1 MKKLVIIS
9 LGNNTGS
16 TIYKQLYNLF
26 SSSLDIKYYY
36 MSSPPPHNFEA
47 DLVLFSSKLAYY
59 KMKHLIKNH
68 LYIIARR
75 SINYHEINKLFK
87 LPRYTNAL
95 LVNDT
100 QESAEDTILLLQTL
114 GIDHINFSPYYPGIK
129 DFPKLNIAITP
140 GEIEHVPPFVTK
152 IIDIKTRLVDIT
164 SIIEILTY
172 FNMLEEFAHIVSAK
186 YIQDIIKLIK
196 TGNKLLLDSSN
207 MKERFKTVIN
217 NVHDGLI
224 AINKENKV
232 SVFNPVAE
240 KLFAKNS
247 LTVVG
252 QYMEKVLDDELLKT
266 VDNPRKEGILK
277 LPSHEILV
285 SEMPLYAKNTDK
297 GRLYVL
303 KDVSEIHRLEES
315 VRRRLFQE
323 QNIARYHFT
332 DIIGNSPA
340 LKNTLSLAQKMAK
353 SDATIFIQGESGTG
367 KELLAQSIHNA
378 SMRSK
383 GPFVAINF
391 AALSETLLESEL
403 FGYVEG
409 SFTGAKKGGASG
421 LFEAAHKGTLF
432 LDEIGDA
439 PLPFQ
444 VKLLRVLQERQIRRV
459 GSIKIIPIDVRI
471 IVATNHNLKED
482 IKMGLFRED
491 LYYRLNVLPLKIP
504 PLRERREDIMP
515 LCYSFYQKYKP
526 LMDNAKT
533 FFQNVRPFLEA
544 YNWQGNIRELQNVI
558 EYLVNI
564 CPDTIPQSSDLPED
578 IKTQLFTTTNTNINL
593 KEEILLEI
601 KRCNQNNLPIGRR
614 SLASKFMLSENKVR
628 DILLKLQT
636 ENKIIISAGKY
647 GLKALDLK

>member
-1 MKKLVIIS
+1 MKKLIIIS
-9 LGNNTGS
+9 FGYNTGK
-16 TIYKQLYNLF
+16 TIYDQLNNLF
-26 SSSLDIKYYY
+26 AASLDIKYYFI
-36 MSSPPPHNFEA
+36 SSPPPHNFAA
-47 DLVLFSSKLAYY
+47 DLVLFSGKLTYD
-59 KMKHLIKNH
+59 KMKHLIGDRP
-68 LYIIARR
+68 YIIARR

-87 LPRYTNAL
+87 LPRYTDAL

-100 QESAEDTILLLQTL
+100 QESAEETIFLLQAL
-114 GIDHINFSPYYPGIK
+114 GIDHINLSPYYPGIK
-129 DFPKLNIAITP
+129 EFPRLSIAVTP
-140 GEIEHVPPFVTK
+140 GEVEHVPPFVNK

-164 SIIEILTY
+164 SIVEILAH
-172 FNMLEEFAHIVSAK
+172 FDMLEEFAHILSTK

-196 TGNKLLLDSSN
+196 TGNKLLNDSNN

-240 KLFAKNS
+240 QLFDKKS
-247 LTVVG
+247 LAVTG
-252 QYMEKVLDDELLKT
+252 QPIENVLDSELLKT
-266 VDNPRKEGILK
+266 VDNPRKEGVLK
-277 LPSHEILV
+277 LHSHEILV
-285 SEMPLYAKNTDK
+285 SEMPLYTKNTDK

-315 VRRRLFQE
+315 VRRRLYQE
-323 QNIARYHFT
+323 QNIARYQFT
-332 DIIGNSPA
+332 DIVGNSPA
-340 LKNTLSLAQKMAK
+340 LKNTLALARKMAK

-378 SMRSK
+378 SARSK

-409 SFTGAKKGGASG
+409 SFTGEKKGGASG

-482 IKMGLFRED
+482 IKLGLFRED
-491 LYYRLNVLPLKIP
+491 LYYRLNVLPLKVP
-504 PLRERREDIMP
+504 PLRQRREDIMP
-515 LCYSFYQKYKP
+515 LCYAFYKKYKP
-526 LMDNAKT
+526 LAADAET
-533 FFQNVRPFLEA
+533 FFKNIRPFLEA
-544 YNWQGNIRELQNVI
+544 YNWQGNIRELQNII
-558 EYLVNI
+558 EYLINI
-564 CPDTIPQSSDLPED
+564 CPDTVPQGSDLPED
-578 IKTQLFTTTNTNINL
+578 MKIQLFTDSAKINI
-593 KEEILLEI
+593 KEEILAEI
-601 KRCNQNNLPIGRR
+601 KRCNVNRLPVGRR
-614 SLASKFMLSENKVR
+614 SLAAKFTLPENKIR
-628 DILLKLQT
+628 EILLQLQN
-636 ENKIIISAGKY
+636 ENKIIITAGKY
-647 GLKALDLK
+647 GLKAIDLE